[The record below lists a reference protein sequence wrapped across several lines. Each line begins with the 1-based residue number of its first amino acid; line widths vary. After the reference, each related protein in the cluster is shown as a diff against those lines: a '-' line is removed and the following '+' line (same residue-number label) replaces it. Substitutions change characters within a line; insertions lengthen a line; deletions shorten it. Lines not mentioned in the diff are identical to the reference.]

1 MSAQI
6 IDGKTVAANVTAE
19 VKKRVETLKEKG
31 VTVGLAVILAGED
44 PASQVYVRNKI
55 KKCAEL
61 GIDSRR
67 IDLPADVTMETM
79 LKTIDELNN
88 DPTIHGILVQFPPPK
103 QLDQEK
109 IIDAISPDKDV
120 DCFCDRNVG
129 RILEGRIDGFLPC
142 TPAGVME
149 LLKAAGIDPSGKHAV
164 VVGRSN
170 IVGKPLAAL
179 LMQKNK
185 GANATV
191 TVVHSGTPDLARFTR
206 DADILIAA
214 IGKPCFITGDM
225 IKPGAAVIDVGINR
239 IAGADGKSKLAGDV
253 DFDSAVEVAGA
264 ITPVPGGVGPMTI
277 AMLMDNAVRA
287 AEKAAANA

>member
-6 IDGKTVAANVTAE
+6 IDGKAVAAQVTAG
-19 VKKRVETLKEKG
+19 VKARVEALKAKG
-31 VTVGLAVILAGED
+31 ITVGLAVILAGED

-79 LKTIDELNN
+79 LATIDELNH
-88 DPTIHGILVQFPPPK
+88 DPAIHGILVQFPPPK
-103 QLDQEK
+103 QLDQEQ

-239 IAGADGKSKLAGDV
+239 ITGSDGKSKLAGDV

-287 AEKAAANA
+287 AEKASANA

>member
-19 VKKRVETLKEKG
+19 VKNRVEALKAKG

-67 IDLPADVTMETM
+67 IDLSADVTMETM

-88 DPTIHGILVQFPPPK
+88 DPSIHGILVQFPPPK

-239 IAGADGKSKLAGDV
+239 IAGPDGKSKLAGDV

-287 AEKAAANA
+287 AEKVVANA

>member
-6 IDGKTVAANVTAE
+6 IDGKAVAAQVTAG
-19 VKKRVETLKEKG
+19 VKARVEALKAKG
-31 VTVGLAVILAGED
+31 ITVGLAVILAGED

-67 IDLPADVTMETM
+67 IDLPADVTMENM
-79 LKTIDELNN
+79 LATIDELNH
-88 DPTIHGILVQFPPPK
+88 DPAIHGILVQFPPPK
-103 QLDQEK
+103 QLDQEQ

-239 IAGADGKSKLAGDV
+239 ITGSDGKSKLAGDV

-287 AEKAAANA
+287 AEKVAANA